1 MGLYLLTLVLGFIVL
16 TWSADRFIA
25 GAAVT
30 ARSLGVSPLV
40 VGLTIVGIGTS
51 APEMLVSGLAAWE
64 GNPGLGIGNAIGS
77 NIANTGL
84 IIGITALC
92 FPLAVRSSIL
102 KREMPVLLAVMGLSL
117 PLLLDL
123 RLQRWEGLLL
133 LLGMG
138 AVLLWMGWQARRG
151 GADPIVQEYEEEIPT
166 DMPLRTAVFWL
177 IAGLALLLASSRA
190 LVWAAVATAQSLGI
204 SDLVIGLTIVALGTS
219 LPELAASMASARK
232 GEHDIAIGNV
242 IGSNIFNILGV
253 MGLAG
258 AVAPFHFDAEVLNR
272 DFVSMVLLTM
282 VFFAFA
288 YGLRRPGHVTR
299 PEGLLLLAAYCGY
312 QVMLFFDAHGSI

>member
-1 MGLYLLTLVLGFIVL
+1 MALYLLTLIIGFVVLA
-16 TWSADRFIA
+16 WSADRFIA

-84 IIGITALC
+84 VLGLTAMLY
-92 FPLAVRSSIL
+92 PLAVRSTIL
-102 KREMPVLLAVMGLSL
+102 RREIPLLLGVMGLSL
-117 PLLLDL
+117 PLLIDFRLD
-123 RLQRWEGLLL
+123 RWEGLVLL
-133 LLGMG
+133 GGMALVLLGMG
-138 AVLLWMGWQARRG
+138 GQGRRG
-151 GADPIVQEYEEEIPT
+151 EAEPIVQEFENEIPA
-166 DMPLRTAVFWL
+166 DMPLRSAVLWL
-177 IAGLALLLASSRA
+177 LIGLIMMLASSRA
-190 LVWAAVATAQSLGI
+190 LVWAAVSAAHALGI
-204 SDLVIGLTIVALGTS
+204 SDLIIGLTVVALGTS
-219 LPELAASMASARK
+219 LPELAASLAAARK

-258 AVAPFHFDAEVLNR
+258 AVAPFAFETAVLGR
-272 DFVSMVLLTM
+272 DFIAMVLLTM
-282 VFFAFA
+282 VFFVFG
-288 YGLRRPGHVTR
+288 YGLHRAGRVTR
-299 PEGLLLLAAYCGY
+299 IEGTLLLCAYLGY
-312 QVMLFFDAHGSI
+312 QGMLYFDARGML